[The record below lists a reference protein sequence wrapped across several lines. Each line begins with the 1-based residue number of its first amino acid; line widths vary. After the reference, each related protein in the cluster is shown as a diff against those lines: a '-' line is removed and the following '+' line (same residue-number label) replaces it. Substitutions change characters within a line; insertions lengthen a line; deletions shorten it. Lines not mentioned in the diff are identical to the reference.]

1 MLVHVVSLLCVL
13 GAQAMELHRVT
24 PTTSADAHSAPIVH
38 CLCSSVPDRTVCSW
52 ADPPQ
57 ATPLHY
63 IATYSERQKQPV
75 TRPCVLIPPGAPHS
89 QLNVTLPPSAHK
101 LWHCHLPELKL
112 LTNYILNVT
121 AVYPGGSSS
130 HLSTFMMEDIVKPDP
145 PQAVQVSCQNSRTV
159 QVKWDPP
166 STWAHIDI
174 FPLKYELLYQWTSRG
189 QLKFNHLGPFKR
201 TSTPVSGLAVGRTY
215 QFQVCAK
222 DSLGLGHCSEWSAP
236 VNITLPLHTHR
247 V

>member
-1 MLVHVVSLLCVL
+1 PS
-13 GAQAMELHRVT
+13 
-24 PTTSADAHSAPIVH
+24 DAHSAPIVH

-63 IATYSERQKQPV
+63 IATYRYGHV
-75 TRPCVLIPPGAPHS
+75 LYTCVYNNDSNNGMSCVRLC
-89 QLNVTLPPSAHK
+89 VCVCVCV

-121 AVYPGGSSS
+121 TVYPGGSSS